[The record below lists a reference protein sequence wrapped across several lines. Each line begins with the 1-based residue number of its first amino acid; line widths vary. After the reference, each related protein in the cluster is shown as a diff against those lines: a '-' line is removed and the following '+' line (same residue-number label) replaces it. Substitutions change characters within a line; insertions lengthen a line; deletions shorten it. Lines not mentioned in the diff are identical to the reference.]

1 MAFDIKEFLNA
12 ESKKEMKDDFV
23 LKKIPASELHPSEK
37 NFYAMDPAEIAALK
51 ETIELVGVQENLV
64 VKQITTGEYAG
75 EYEIIAGHK
84 RHRAVTELIAEG
96 KEVSPLL
103 PCKVESDTD
112 GVKNELILIFTN
124 STQRERSDYCKM
136 QEIQRVRELLEEY
149 AKYNNLPGRK
159 RDIIAGILNTSKT
172 TIGRL
177 DNIRRNI
184 IPEFLE
190 EYKAG
195 RISTSAANEIAGAS
209 PEGQQELLEKYKTTG
224 TIHAKEA
231 AQFKAP
237 EQQLPGQVNINDY
250 PGIAPEEPQETT
262 QEAPKEEPQ
271 EAKTPEEKTNE
282 NKDYACNEGIAEEPA
297 EPQTEVTITRQQD
310 TTDRKSLIISGRINP
325 NKEYNGMNVKYFA
338 DAITNSDLFDNDFWS
353 GWVSP
358 DISKPDL
365 IREYQG
371 VLTAFTA
378 STGEPSQVEI
388 TDKIT
393 VKRTEAAA
401 VGEICFKEFA
411 EIVDALIL
419 TKVVTVQREEIDIPY
434 WIKETAREIAGLAIW
449 ATENELSVLQDIAL
463 KMKERAGK

>member
-1 MAFDIKEFLNA
+1 MAFDIKDFLNP
-12 ESKKEMKDDFV
+12 ESKKEMADDFV
-23 LKKIPASELHPSEK
+23 LKKIPAEKLHPSDK
-37 NFYAMDPAEIAALK
+37 NFYEMDPVEIEALK

-64 VKQITTGEYAG
+64 VKKISAG
-75 EYEIIAGHK
+75 ENAGDYEIIAGHK
-84 RHRAVTELIAEG
+84 RHRAVTELLAEG

-103 PCKVESDTD
+103 PCKVESDAD

-149 AKYNNLPGRK
+149 AKYNNVPGRK
-159 RDIIAGILNTSKT
+159 RDVIAGILNTSKS

-184 IPEFLE
+184 IPDFLE

-195 RISTSAANEIAGAS
+195 KISTTTANEIAGAT
-209 PEGQQELLEKYKTTG
+209 PEEQHQLLEKYKETG
-224 TIHAKEA
+224 SIKAKEA
-231 AQFKAP
+231 AQIKEP

-250 PGIAPEEPQETT
+250 HGIAPEEP

-271 EAKTPEEKTNE
+271 EVKTSEEKANE
-282 NKDYACNEGIAEEPA
+282 NKDHARNEGIAEEPA

-371 VLTAFTA
+371 ILTAFTA
-378 STGEPSQVEI
+378 STGEPCQVEI
-388 TDKIT
+388 TDKVTI
-393 VKRTEAAA
+393 KRTEAAA

>member
-1 MAFDIKEFLNA
+1 MAFDIKDFLNT
-12 ESKKEMKDDFV
+12 ESKKEMADDFV
-23 LKKIPASELHPSEK
+23 LKKIPAEKLHPSDK
-37 NFYAMDPAEIAALK
+37 NFYEMDPVEIEALK

-64 VKQITTGEYAG
+64 VKKISAG
-75 EYEIIAGHK
+75 ENAGDYEIIAGHK
-84 RHRAVTELIAEG
+84 RHRAVTELLAEG

-103 PCKVESDTD
+103 PCKVESDAD

-149 AKYNNLPGRK
+149 AKYNNVPGRK
-159 RDIIAGILNTSKT
+159 RDVIAGILNTSKS

-184 IPEFLE
+184 IPDFLE

-195 RISTSAANEIAGAS
+195 KISTTAANEIAGAT
-209 PEGQQELLEKYKTTG
+209 PEEQHQLLEKYKETG
-224 TIHAKEA
+224 SIKAKEA
-231 AQFKAP
+231 AQIKEP
-237 EQQLPGQVNINDY
+237 EQQLPGQVNIEDY
-250 PGIAPEEPQETT
+250 PGIVPESNKQEESKTEPQEI
-262 QEAPKEEPQ
+262 
-271 EAKTPEEKTNE
+271 KTEE
-282 NKDYACNEGIAEEPA
+282 NKTEDEPN
-297 EPQTEVTITRQQD
+297 TEVTITRQAD
-310 TTDRKSLIISGRINP
+310 NTDRKSLVIAGQINP
-325 NKEYNGMNVKYFA
+325 NKEYNGMSVAYFI

-353 GWVSP
+353 GWVDP
-358 DISKPDL
+358 TTSKPDF

-371 VLTAFTA
+371 ILTAYTA
-378 STGEPSQVEI
+378 RTGEPCQVEI
-388 TDKIT
+388 TDKVT

-401 VGEICFKEFA
+401 VGEICLKEFA

-419 TKVVTVQREEIDIPY
+419 TKVVTVQTEEIDIPY

-449 ATENELSVLQDIAL
+449 ATPEELSVLQDIAL

>member
-1 MAFDIKEFLNA
+1 MAFDIKDFLNP
-12 ESKKEMKDDFV
+12 ESKKEMADDFV
-23 LKKIPASELHPSEK
+23 LKKIPAEKLHPSDK
-37 NFYAMDPAEIAALK
+37 NFYEMDPAEIEALK

-64 VKQITTGEYAG
+64 VKKISAG
-75 EYEIIAGHK
+75 ENAGDYEIIAGHK
-84 RHRAVTELIAEG
+84 RHRAVTELLAEG

-103 PCKVESDTD
+103 PCKVESDAD

-149 AKYNNLPGRK
+149 AKYNNMPGRK
-159 RDIIAGILNTSKT
+159 RDVIAGILNTSKS

-184 IPEFLE
+184 IPDFLE

-195 RISTSAANEIAGAS
+195 KISTSAANEIAGAT
-209 PEGQQELLEKYKTTG
+209 PEEQHQLLEQYKETG
-224 TIHAKEA
+224 SIKAKEA
-231 AQFKAP
+231 AQIKEP
-237 EQQLPGQVNINDY
+237 EQQLPGQANIEDY
-250 PGIAPEEPQETT
+250 PGIVPESNKQEENKTEPQEV
-262 QEAPKEEPQ
+262 
-271 EAKTPEEKTNE
+271 KTEE
-282 NKDYACNEGIAEEPA
+282 NKTEDEPN
-297 EPQTEVTITRQQD
+297 TEVTITRQTD
-310 TTDRKSLIISGRINP
+310 NTDRKSLIISGRINP

-371 VLTAFTA
+371 ILTAFTA
-378 STGEPSQVEI
+378 STGEPCQVEI
-388 TDKIT
+388 TDKVT

-411 EIVDALIL
+411 EIVDALIF

>member
-1 MAFDIKEFLNA
+1 MAFDIKDFLNP
-12 ESKKEMKDDFV
+12 ESKKEMADDFV
-23 LKKIPASELHPSEK
+23 LKKIPAEKLHPSDK
-37 NFYAMDPAEIAALK
+37 NFYEMDPVEIETLK

-64 VKQITTGEYAG
+64 VKKISAG
-75 EYEIIAGHK
+75 ENAGDYEIIAGHK
-84 RHRAVTELIAEG
+84 RHRAVTELLAEG

-103 PCKVESDTD
+103 PCKVESDAD

-149 AKYNNLPGRK
+149 AKYNNMPGRK
-159 RDIIAGILNTSKT
+159 RDVIAGILNTSKS

-184 IPEFLE
+184 IPDFLE

-195 RISTSAANEIAGAS
+195 KISTTAANEIAGAT
-209 PEGQQELLEKYKTTG
+209 PEEQHKLLEKYKETG
-224 TIHAKEA
+224 SIHAKEA
-231 AQFKAP
+231 AQFKTP
-237 EQQLPGQVNINDY
+237 EQQLPEQANINDY
-250 PGIAPEEPQETT
+250 PGIAPEEPQEV
-262 QEAPKEEPQ
+262 
-271 EAKTPEEKTNE
+271 KTSEEKANE
-282 NKDYACNEGIAEEPA
+282 NKDYARNEEIAEKQA

-310 TTDRKSLIISGRINP
+310 TTDRKSLIISDRINP

-358 DISKPDL
+358 DISKPNL

-371 VLTAFTA
+371 ILTAFTA
-378 STGEPSQVEI
+378 STGEPCQVEI
-388 TDKIT
+388 TDKVT

>member
-37 NFYAMDPAEIAALK
+37 NFYAMDPAEIEALK

-64 VKQITTGEYAG
+64 VKKISAG
-75 EYEIIAGHK
+75 ENAGDYEIIAGHK
-84 RHRAVTELIAEG
+84 RHRAVTELLAEG

-103 PCKVESDTD
+103 PCKVESDAD
-112 GVKNELILIFTN
+112 SVKNELILIFTN

-149 AKYNNLPGRK
+149 AKYNNMTGRK
-159 RDIIAGILNTSKT
+159 RDVIAGILNTSKS

-184 IPEFLE
+184 IPDFLE
-190 EYKAG
+190 EYKVG
-195 RISTSAANEIAGAS
+195 KISTTAANEIAGAT
-209 PEGQQELLEKYKTTG
+209 PEEQHQLLEKYKETG
-224 TIHAKEA
+224 SIKAKEA
-231 AQFKAP
+231 AQIKEP

-250 PGIAPEEPQETT
+250 PGIAPEEK
-262 QEAPKEEPQ
+262 A
-271 EAKTPEEKTNE
+271 NE
-282 NKDYACNEGIAEEPA
+282 NKDHARNEEIAEEPA
-297 EPQTEVTITRQQD
+297 EPQTEVTITRPQD

-378 STGEPSQVEI
+378 STGEPCQVEI
-388 TDKIT
+388 TDKVT

-449 ATENELSVLQDIAL
+449 ATPEELSVLQDIAL

>member
-1 MAFDIKEFLNA
+1 MAFDIKDFLNT
-12 ESKKEMKDDFV
+12 ESKKEMADDFV
-23 LKKIPASELHPSEK
+23 LKKIPTEKLHPSDK
-37 NFYAMDPAEIAALK
+37 NFYEMDLVEIEALK

-64 VKQITTGEYAG
+64 VKKISAG
-75 EYEIIAGHK
+75 ENAGDYEIIAGHK
-84 RHRAVTELIAEG
+84 RHRAVTELLAEG

-103 PCKVESDTD
+103 PCKVESDAD

-149 AKYNNLPGRK
+149 AKYNNVPGRK
-159 RDIIAGILNTSKT
+159 RDVIAGILNTSKS

-184 IPEFLE
+184 IPDFLE

-195 RISTSAANEIAGAS
+195 KISTTAANEIAGATL
-209 PEGQQELLEKYKTTG
+209 EEQHQLLEKYKETG
-224 TIHAKEA
+224 SIKAKEA
-231 AQFKAP
+231 AQIKEP
-237 EQQLPGQVNINDY
+237 EQQLPGQVNTEDY
-250 PGIAPEEPQETT
+250 PGIVPESNKQEENKTEPQEI
-262 QEAPKEEPQ
+262 
-271 EAKTPEEKTNE
+271 KTEE
-282 NKDYACNEGIAEEPA
+282 NKTEDEPN
-297 EPQTEVTITRQQD
+297 TEVTITRQTD
-310 TTDRKSLIISGRINP
+310 NTDRKSLVIAGQINQ
-325 NKEYNGMNVKYFA
+325 NKEYNGMSVAYFI

-353 GWVSP
+353 GWVDP
-358 DISKPDL
+358 TTSKPDF

-371 VLTAFTA
+371 ILTAYTA
-378 STGEPSQVEI
+378 RTGEPCQIEI
-388 TDKIT
+388 TDKVT

-401 VGEICFKEFA
+401 VGEICLKELA

-419 TKVVTVQREEIDIPY
+419 TKVVTVQTEEIDVPY

-449 ATENELSVLQDIAL
+449 ATPEELSVLQDIAL

>member
-1 MAFDIKEFLNA
+1 MAFDIKDFLNP
-12 ESKKEMKDDFV
+12 ESKKEMTDDFV
-23 LKKIPASELHPSEK
+23 LKKIPAEKLHPSDK
-37 NFYAMDPAEIAALK
+37 NFYEMDPVEIEALK

-64 VKQITTGEYAG
+64 VKKISAG
-75 EYEIIAGHK
+75 ENAGDYEIIAGHK
-84 RHRAVTELIAEG
+84 RHRAVTELLAEG

-103 PCKVESDTD
+103 PCKVESDAD

-149 AKYNNLPGRK
+149 AKYNNMPGRK
-159 RDIIAGILNTSKT
+159 RDVIAGILNTSKS

-184 IPEFLE
+184 IPDFLE

-195 RISTSAANEIAGAS
+195 KISTTAANEIAGAT
-209 PEGQQELLEKYKTTG
+209 PEEQHKLLEKYKETG
-224 TIHAKEA
+224 SIKAKEA
-231 AQFKAP
+231 AQIKEP
-237 EQQLPGQVNINDY
+237 EQQLPGQVNIEDY
-250 PGIAPEEPQETT
+250 PGNVPESNKQEENKTEPQEIKT
-262 QEAPKEEPQ
+262 EE
-271 EAKTPEEKTNE
+271 NE
-282 NKDYACNEGIAEEPA
+282 TEDEPN
-297 EPQTEVTITRQQD
+297 TEVTITRQTD
-310 TTDRKSLIISGRINP
+310 NTDRKSLVIAGQINP

-353 GWVSP
+353 GWVDP
-358 DISKPDL
+358 TTSKLDF

-371 VLTAFTA
+371 ILTAYTA
-378 STGEPSQVEI
+378 RTGEPCQVEI
-388 TDKIT
+388 TDKVT
-393 VKRTEAAA
+393 VKRTEATA

-419 TKVVTVQREEIDIPY
+419 TKVVTVQTEEIDVAY

>member
-37 NFYAMDPAEIAALK
+37 NFYAMDPAEIEALK

-64 VKQITTGEYAG
+64 VKKISAG
-75 EYEIIAGHK
+75 ENAGDYEIIAGHK
-84 RHRAVTELIAEG
+84 RHRAVTELLAEG

-103 PCKVESDTD
+103 PCKVESDAD
-112 GVKNELILIFTN
+112 SVKNELILIFTN

-149 AKYNNLPGRK
+149 AKYNNMTGRK
-159 RDIIAGILNTSKT
+159 RDVIAGILNTSKS

-184 IPEFLE
+184 IPDFLE

-195 RISTSAANEIAGAS
+195 KISTTAANEIAGAT
-209 PEGQQELLEKYKTTG
+209 PEEQHQLLEKYKETG
-224 TIHAKEA
+224 SIKAKEA
-231 AQFKAP
+231 AQIKEP

-250 PGIAPEEPQETT
+250 PGIAPEEPQE
-262 QEAPKEEPQ
+262 APKEEPQ
-271 EAKTPEEKTNE
+271 EVKTPEEKANE
-282 NKDYACNEGIAEEPA
+282 NKDHARNEEIAEEPA
-297 EPQTEVTITRQQD
+297 EPQTEVTITRPQD

-378 STGEPSQVEI
+378 STGEPCQVEI
-388 TDKIT
+388 TDKVT

-449 ATENELSVLQDIAL
+449 ATPEELSVLQDIAL

>member
-1 MAFDIKEFLNA
+1 MAFDIKDFLNP
-12 ESKKEMKDDFV
+12 ESKKEMTDDFV
-23 LKKIPASELHPSEK
+23 LKKIPAEKLHPSDK
-37 NFYAMDPAEIAALK
+37 NFYEMDPVEIEALK

-64 VKQITTGEYAG
+64 VKKISAG
-75 EYEIIAGHK
+75 ENAGDYEIIAGHK
-84 RHRAVTELIAEG
+84 RHRAVTELLAEG

-103 PCKVESDTD
+103 PCKVESDAD

-149 AKYNNLPGRK
+149 AKYNNMPGRK
-159 RDIIAGILNTSKT
+159 RDVIAGILNTSKS

-184 IPEFLE
+184 IPDFLE

-195 RISTSAANEIAGAS
+195 KISTTAANEIAGAT
-209 PEGQQELLEKYKTTG
+209 PEEQHKLLEKYKETG
-224 TIHAKEA
+224 SIKAKEA
-231 AQFKAP
+231 AQIKEP
-237 EQQLPGQVNINDY
+237 EQQLPGQVNIEDY
-250 PGIAPEEPQETT
+250 PGIVPESNKQEKNKTEPQEIKT
-262 QEAPKEEPQ
+262 EE
-271 EAKTPEEKTNE
+271 NE
-282 NKDYACNEGIAEEPA
+282 TEDEPN
-297 EPQTEVTITRQQD
+297 TEVTITRQTD
-310 TTDRKSLIISGRINP
+310 NTDRKSLVIAGQINP
-325 NKEYNGMNVKYFA
+325 NKEYNGMSVAYFI

-353 GWVSP
+353 GWVDP
-358 DISKPDL
+358 TTSKLDF

-371 VLTAFTA
+371 ILTAYTA
-378 STGEPSQVEI
+378 RTGEPCQVEI
-388 TDKIT
+388 TDKVT

-401 VGEICFKEFA
+401 VGEICLKEFT

-419 TKVVTVQREEIDIPY
+419 TKVVTVQTEEIDVAY

-449 ATENELSVLQDIAL
+449 ATSEELSVLQDIAL